1 MAMNLYLAGIIL
13 FVMAI
18 SIIELLTYAFRQIR
32 SPQRAKIRTRLRK
45 YTFAENNS
53 DSANL
58 MRTRLLSEIPF
69 INRWLKRMPFV
80 RLMDTL
86 VIQANAPYTV
96 GFYFLL
102 TALCTALALLLGIV
116 MLKQNLSAALMAL
129 VSGAMPYFYLRM
141 KKKARIEKFRSQMPE
156 GLDLIARALK
166 AGHALPSGMKLAA
179 EQFEDPLGPE
189 LADTLYEIN
198 FGVSVADAL
207 KNLAMRIHC
216 QEIRYFVVAVI
227 MQRETGGNLA
237 ELMENLAHLIRANYK
252 FQGKVRTLSAEGRLS
267 AVVLI
272 ALPFLIAGWINYS
285 TPQFI
290 EPLLN
295 EPVGRMMLTLA
306 AVMMTLGIIVIRKM
320 VKIDV

>member
-1 MAMNLYLAGIIL
+1 MNLYLTGIIL

-18 SIIELLTYAFRQIR
+18 SIIELLKFGFRQIR

-45 YTFAENNS
+45 YTYVQSNYS
-53 DSANL
+53 DADL
-58 MRTRLLSEIPF
+58 IRKRLLSEIPF
-69 INRWLKRMPFV
+69 INRLLHRLPFV
-80 RLMDTL
+80 RKVDAL

-102 TALCTALALLLGIV
+102 SGLCAALALLLGMV
-116 MLKQNLSAALMAL
+116 MLKQNLPAVLFSLAA
-129 VSGAMPYFYLRM
+129 GAAPFLYLRA

-189 LADTLYEIN
+189 LTDTLDEIN

-207 KNLAMRIHC
+207 RNLSMRINC
-216 QEIRYFVVAVI
+216 QEVRYFTVAVI

-237 ELMENLAHLIRANYK
+237 ELMESLAHLIRANYK

-290 EPLLN
+290 APLLN

-306 AVMMTLGIIVIRKM
+306 AVMMTLGIIVIKKM